1 MLTFVSYYRCI
12 CGAIT
17 LVTDDGRNFS
27 CEESNFDR
35 FFSGIDL
42 NDLKQ
47 EADTF
52 FCNHCV
58 NHYGLDLCACGSG
71 EAPENCGN
79 GFDCCGHPM
88 QSLEGGYTHVRAG
101 DAIGL
106 TDGAIFEE
114 ELANDEDDMDN
125 ASDFQAQFIQAIE
138 AEQRAKAFI
147 AGIVQHIIDAIHAA
161 PVPGVKQICESPSCF
176 TIKYSDIS
184 RNNLSAEFYDADT
197 QARLVERALQAPA
210 KANSASGIAEK
221 IRELLDKKSVVID
234 KTTYALNDT
243 TLGVLAGAYAKM
255 GCDT

>member
-1 MLTFVSYYRCI
+1 MLTFTSYYRCI

-35 FFSGIDL
+35 FFPDIDL
-42 NDLKQ
+42 NNLKQ

-52 FCNHCV
+52 SCNHCV

-71 EAPENCGN
+71 EAPEDCGN

-101 DAIGL
+101 DAIGV
-106 TDGAIFEE
+106 TDGAIPEE
-114 ELANDEDDMDN
+114 ELTDDEEADE

-138 AEQRAKAFI
+138 AEQRAKTLI
-147 AGIVQHIIDAIHAA
+147 ADIVQYIIDAIHAA

-184 RNNLSAEFYDADT
+184 RHNLSAEFYDADA
-197 QARLVERALQAPA
+197 QAKLVERALQAPA
-210 KANSASGIAEK
+210 KANSVSGIAEK

-243 TLGVLAGAYAKM
+243 TLGVLADAYAKM
-255 GCDT
+255 NYEI